1 MLLRRITKHVK
12 DQNWF
17 AVGIDFVIVVIGVF
31 IGIQVANWNEA
42 RTDAIQ
48 EQEILADLLTDLQA
62 DQASLSVS
70 LELVTLG
77 IDGGNILLREAGLDP
92 IRSVS
97 SPVRSS
103 ALNSNILEAKSP
115 PPLTDEIRGDLWKHV
130 MIRLFPRHSNGSIE
144 TIIAAGNSSTLK
156 NDVLYQELLRYR
168 TLWIAVEDA
177 QINTFRPLRDR
188 VIFAGQEHGFSPLT
202 PIDADFLAE
211 ALGLDPTLKG
221 ALRTFVEYT
230 VIERGFYERLQ
241 QQSQALETRVTAE
254 LNK

>member
-1 MLLRRITKHVK
+1 
-12 DQNWF
+12 
-17 AVGIDFVIVVIGVF
+17 
-31 IGIQVANWNEA
+31 
-42 RTDAIQ
+42 
-48 EQEILADLLTDLQA
+48 
-62 DQASLSVS
+62 
-70 LELVTLG
+70 
-77 IDGGNILLREAGLDP
+77 
-92 IRSVS
+92 
-97 SPVRSS
+97 
-103 ALNSNILEAKSP
+103 
-115 PPLTDEIRGDLWKHV
+115 
-130 MIRLFPRHSNGSIE
+130 MIRLYQRQSNGSNE
-144 TIIAAGNSSTLK
+144 NIIAAGNSSTLK

-188 VIFAGQEHGFSPLT
+188 VIFTGQEHGFSPLT

-241 QQSQALETRVTAE
+241 QQSEAMETRYAAE